1 MKLEREYIARVRRL
15 AGLSDVY
22 KRKNK
27 CKMIPHIKK
36 TKYSQR
42 SLHQEAA
49 TGLPLTCF
57 VIHLI
62 IMKFDYTP

>member
-1 MKLEREYIARVRRL
+1 MKLERVYIARVRRL

-36 TKYSQR
+36 KS
-42 SLHQEAA
+42 
-49 TGLPLTCF
+49 F
-57 VIHLI
+57 
-62 IMKFDYTP
+62 